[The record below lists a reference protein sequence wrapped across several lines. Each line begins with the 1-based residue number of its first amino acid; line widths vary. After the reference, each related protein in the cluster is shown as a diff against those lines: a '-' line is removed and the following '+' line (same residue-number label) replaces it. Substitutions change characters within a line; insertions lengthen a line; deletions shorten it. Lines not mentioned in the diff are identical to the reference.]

1 VHRERARVEHAVG
14 DLAERPE
21 LLALAPDA
29 VGEDAAQGSGMRP
42 ARLAEAAHEQV
53 VARLEV
59 EHLERD
65 AACAQLLEDARE
77 LVEEVPLAH
86 VEPERHAPRL
96 LARALPYLDEAGDE
110 RHRQVVDAVE
120 AQVLEHLD
128 GGALAR
134 AGEPGHHHEAEL
146 VHTILGARPVLGR
159 SAPCALPMPPDP
171 VGQNERFRA
180 RPPSA
185 LEADVLA
192 RPAAT

>member
-1 VHRERARVEHAVG
+1 
-14 DLAERPE
+14 
-21 LLALAPDA
+21 
-29 VGEDAAQGSGMRP
+29 MRP
-42 ARLAEAAHEQV
+42 ARLAEAAHELV

-86 VEPERHAPRL
+86 VEAERHALHL

-134 AGEPGHHHEAEL
+134 AGEPGHHHEPEL
-146 VHTILGARPVLGR
+146 VHTMLGARPVLAR
-159 SAPCALPMPPDP
+159 LTPRCALPMPPDP
-171 VGQNERFRA
+171 GGHNERFRA

-185 LEADVLA
+185 PETDVLA